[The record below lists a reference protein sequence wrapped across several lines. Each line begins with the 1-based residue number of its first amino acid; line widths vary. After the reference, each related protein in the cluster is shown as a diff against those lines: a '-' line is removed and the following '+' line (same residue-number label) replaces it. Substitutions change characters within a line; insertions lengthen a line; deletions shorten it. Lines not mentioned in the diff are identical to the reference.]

1 MLRQA
6 RIVLGR
12 LLIAAS
18 SNSTK
23 KDQRESISK

>member
-1 MLRQA
+1 MFRQA

-18 SNSTK
+18 GNSTK
-23 KDQRESISK
+23 IEQRESISK